1 MRRQARERRQYV
13 YAKSLQAR
21 ERQMYERKQLLKE
34 ALASGKALPTE
45 LKKQAHDLGKDF
57 AFDEAQAEPTTHI
70 DSEYA
75 RAGIMDPKIILTT
88 SRDPSSKLLQFAKE
102 MRLVFPNSYRINRG
116 NYVVKDLAE
125 ACRANNV
132 TDLIVLHEHR
142 GTPDA
147 MIVSHFPH
155 GPTLYFTLHNVI
167 LRHDIESYRSS
178 TVSEQY
184 PHLIFE
190 NFSSKLGERVRDCL
204 KYLFPVPKEDS
215 KRVMTFSNES
225 DFISFRNE
233 SRVGSR
239 HHVFVKTSHKEVQL
253 AEVGPRFELKPYEI
267 RQGTIEQSEA
277 EREWVLSHYT
287 RTARKRSVLSDP
299 AASRSDNDGPEQSRR
314 SKKRSH

>member
-1 MRRQARERRQYV
+1 
-13 YAKSLQAR
+13 
-21 ERQMYERKQLLKE
+21 
-34 ALASGKALPTE
+34 
-45 LKKQAHDLGKDF
+45 
-57 AFDEAQAEPTTHI
+57 
-70 DSEYA
+70 
-75 RAGIMDPKIILTT
+75 MDPKIILTT

-125 ACRANNV
+125 ACRANDV

-155 GPTLYFTLHNVI
+155 GPTLYFTLHNVT

-190 NFSSKLGERVRDCL
+190 NFSSRLGERVRDCL
-204 KYLFPVPKEDS
+204 KYLFPVPKEES
-215 KRVMTFSNES
+215 KRVMTFSNEN
-225 DFISFRNE
+225 DFISFR
-233 SRVGSR
+233 
-239 HHVFVKTSHKEVQL
+239 HHVFVRTSPKEAQL

-287 RTARKRSVLSDP
+287 RTARKRSVLSNP
-299 AASRSDNDGPEQSRR
+299 GASRSDNDGQADSRPP
-314 SKKRSH
+314 KKRSR